1 MIKVAKKPVW
11 RETEAF
17 RPYSYIMDHIAKK
30 EYKCE
35 KCKSIISPG
44 ILYYEK
50 KIMTPSYYFYS
61 ERYCAECYNKKYV
74 TDKDS

>member
-1 MIKVAKKPVW
+1 MAKKLVW
-11 RETEAF
+11 IEPEAS

-30 EYKCE
+30 NYNCKKCNAD
-35 KCKSIISPG
+35 IISG
-44 ILYYEK
+44 MLYYEK

-61 ERYCAECYNKKYV
+61 ERYCTECYDKKYA